1 MEEGVLCGVFTS
13 LWKSLQY
20 KAAALVF
27 LPTYENKFS
36 DRSTWH
42 KRGTPAVY
50 LHLFMI
56 FYYVKNA
63 ILPRPYCEHWGIIS
77 VFFHSRE

>member
-1 MEEGVLCGVFTS
+1 MCDFYFS
-13 LWKSLQY
+13 LKMLQY

-27 LPTYENKFS
+27 FPTYQNKYS

-42 KRGTPAVY
+42 SRGTPAVY

-56 FYYVKNA
+56 FYYV
-63 ILPRPYCEHWGIIS
+63 
-77 VFFHSRE
+77 